1 MKKDNE
7 ELMYNC
13 DFMKIENQELLFK
26 LESTEGEL
34 GSAKSAINQYETK
47 VKELHGDLERSEAD
61 SKQLQSRYETLLEEA
76 RTTLTEK
83 AEKQKKELTATI
95 RKFEGRVEELEEKTF
110 QLELENQKV
119 GELTKREEENK
130 KILARIYEL
139 ERENMQLMQTSTQ
152 KVDKVENDYEKLLW
166 EKKTLEDNLKNTV
179 IKFERTLSGSQQ
191 EVERANAKTKE
202 TAQQLRDKE
211 LQLAKTEES
220 LQRLQFEMN
229 TLKIANQDDKEKLT
243 VLDGKYKTETTK
255 LKADVASM
263 RRQIEEQREQ
273 LSSMESLKLVKQT
286 LEEELSSKEKA
297 LAVLQDKADSLSEEV
312 FKLTQRVDEMRWE
325 H

>member
-26 LESTEGEL
+26 PESTEGEL

-312 FKLTQRVDEMRWE
+312 FKLTQRVDEMRW
-325 H
+325 

>member
-130 KILARIYEL
+130 KILARIYAL

-312 FKLTQRVDEMRWE
+312 FKLTQRVDEMRW
-325 H
+325 

>member
-312 FKLTQRVDEMRWE
+312 FKLTQRVDEMRW
-325 H
+325 